1 MFIRTKVFVGL
12 RIPMPHQAQASLG
25 NSCSV
30 FRAQSIP
37 PFTKS
42 FQPSHNTLVTGLSL
56 HVNTVMWAF
65 SPVDCDKLKDKHH
78 VYSYLSPPGSQSS
91 EGDNH
96 PSNTQADDYII
107 KITLVHVNLTSKH
120 FLSIYSISDS
130 ISDTGEASVN
140 KKHGLY
146 VHRTHSLCRR
156 IDIEWVI
163 INLKYVK
170 Y

>member
-1 MFIRTKVFVGL
+1 MA
-12 RIPMPHQAQASLG
+12 HQAQASLG

-30 FRAQSIP
+30 FRAHSIP

-42 FQPSHNTLVTGLSL
+42 FQLSHNALLTGLSL
-56 HVNTVMWAF
+56 NVNTVMWAF
-65 SPVDCDKLKDKHH
+65 PPVDCDKLKDKRH
-78 VYSYLSPPGSQSS
+78 VYSCLSPPSSQSS

-96 PSNTQADDYII
+96 SSNNQADGDII
-107 KITLVHVNLTSKH
+107 KINLVHGNLTSKH
-120 FLSIYSISDS
+120 FLSIYSISDA

-170 Y
+170 C